1 MSLDARARDQE
12 QDRSMRFS
20 LLFAL
25 ALPAGLLACSGDPD
39 PTGGSSSTGE
49 GPSTTAPEGAVNV
62 EIYATPDQT
71 CPVGNVHI
79 DLGNSKV
86 EPPKVEVDAWQGAS
100 VTCSVSATGS
110 GFAASGTLKKG
121 ALSLTFK
128 DVLSDG
134 GSATGTISFK
144 DPAGA
149 ATYTSE
155 AKTPCIFQ
163 FAPGTAQGIDTGKA
177 FMQFDC
183 ASLVHDADPKLSCS
197 ARYGYVLVD
206 RCDGI

>member
-1 MSLDARARDQE
+1 
-12 QDRSMRFS
+12 MRLFV
-20 LLFAL
+20 LFAF
-25 ALPAGLLACSGDPD
+25 ALPVGLLGCSGDTTIP
-39 PTGGSSSTGE
+39 GGSSTGE
-49 GPSTTAPEGAVNV
+49 GPSTTAPEGSVNV
-62 EIYATPDQT
+62 EIYATPAQK

-86 EPPKVEVDAWQGAS
+86 EPPKVVVDAWEGAS
-100 VTCSVSATGS
+100 VTCSVTATGS

-134 GSATGTISFK
+134 ASSTGTISFK

-149 ATYTSE
+149 ATYTST
-155 AKTPCIFQ
+155 AAAPCVFQ
-163 FAPGTAQGIDTGKA
+163 FAPGTKQGIDSGKA
-177 FMQFDC
+177 YMQFDC
-183 ASLVHDADPKLSCS
+183 ASLVNDADPALSCS

-206 RCDGI
+206 RCMGM